1 MERLAGWTQ
10 RVQKYGTKRTGE
22 IVENLGKNR
31 LWQRQLKNVLATTI
45 LGQSSLMRLEL
56 TIASLQRIQ

>member
-1 MERLAGWTQ
+1 MERLAGWMQLVQ
-10 RVQKYGTKRTGE
+10 RYGTKRTGE